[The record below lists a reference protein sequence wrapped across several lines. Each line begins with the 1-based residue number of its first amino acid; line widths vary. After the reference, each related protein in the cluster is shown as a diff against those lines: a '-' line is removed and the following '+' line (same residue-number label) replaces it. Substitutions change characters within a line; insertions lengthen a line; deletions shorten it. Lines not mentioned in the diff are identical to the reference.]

1 MGGQVGRVVVTV
13 READGD
19 GLLPCRA
26 WVDFEGKRH
35 FQPADASC
43 TPYPR
48 DRSFSCE
55 GRFEIEVPAG
65 RATIHVERGKEYPP
79 VEAAVDV
86 KPGVVTPTEIRL
98 TRWVNMRQEGWYSSD
113 MHVHF
118 GADRLEVLK
127 QLARADD
134 VNWLPVFSYWND
146 FHEKWPAWPHGSS
159 VSAGDGYLVTLANE
173 EIERIGGDPYH
184 SVGAIFIFGIEKPVY
199 VQRHDKHYPCDAA
212 LAKIAK
218 RTTPSCVIDTDKPL
232 WAENVVTMGLGLF
245 DSVQVCHNHYHRDHD
260 LPMGWGMI
268 GAEIEDEARDWGSD
282 ELMIRTNMIY
292 YRWLNCGFRL
302 AVSGGAAMG
311 VMPVPL
317 GHSRTYA
324 KLDGPLTEANYL
336 KALQAGRTFAT
347 SGPML
352 TMTVDGHEVG
362 DVISRQSSTASPL
375 KVRVQLRSVEPID
388 SLELVHDGRVIRQI
402 SLAGQ
407 SVSPV
412 LDRRLE
418 GNLTPQRS
426 GWVAARAVYRA
437 PTGRLRQAHTSPVYL
452 LIDGKPIA
460 YRRDAEYMIRWI
472 NRITDVSNEPNRY
485 ERPSDQAESQALFLE
500 ARAVYERIAA
510 TARQA
515 WGD

>member
-1 MGGQVGRVVVTV
+1 
-13 READGD
+13 
-19 GLLPCRA
+19 
-26 WVDFEGKRH
+26 
-35 FQPADASC
+35 
-43 TPYPR
+43 
-48 DRSFSCE
+48 
-55 GRFEIEVPAG
+55 
-65 RATIHVERGKEYPP
+65 
-79 VEAAVDV
+79 
-86 KPGVVTPTEIRL
+86 
-98 TRWVNMRQEGWYSSD
+98 
-113 MHVHF
+113 
-118 GADRLEVLK
+118 
-127 QLARADD
+127 
-134 VNWLPVFSYWND
+134 
-146 FHEKWPAWPHGSS
+146 
-159 VSAGDGYLVTLANE
+159 
-173 EIERIGGDPYH
+173 
-184 SVGAIFIFGIEKPVY
+184 
-199 VQRHDKHYPCDAA
+199 
-212 LAKIAK
+212 
-218 RTTPSCVIDTDKPL
+218 
-232 WAENVVTMGLGLF
+232 
-245 DSVQVCHNHYHRDHD
+245 
-260 LPMGWGMI
+260 MGWGMI